1 LPHRDRIEQ
10 VTISRPQ
17 GRLFYFGRS
26 KRMRLKMRFKDA
38 DAVLTKDTGSE
49 VDGDSISDGGAVCGY
64 ASTWDREPDSY
75 GEVVVKG
82 AFAESLA
89 HWAQLNAD
97 GRYIPLLFAHNREDP
112 KHNIGLVK
120 VAREDERGLYIEAEF
135 DANNEKAQYVRK
147 LVKEGRLYQFSFGYH
162 VREGGW
168 AQIDKKDVYELRKLD
183 LLEVSLVQVP
193 ANQHAEVTEVKDA
206 GIIQTKAGRRNSKKD
221 ENALRDLVTQID
233 AMRESILAL
242 IGDDDEDVDDGKGA
256 EFDTKDSDDAQDEQD
271 EQDASDEKS
280 ADELGQKSAEGGEGE
295 QKPEG
300 HEVDEKTRLEA
311 YRTAILS
318 GLR

>member
-1 LPHRDRIEQ
+1 MWQQIQRRTRGIKG
-10 VTISRPQ
+10 T
-17 GRLFYFGRS
+17 
-26 KRMRLKMRFKDA
+26 DA
-38 DAVLTKDTGSE
+38 ILTKDAGTE
-49 VDGDSISDGGAVCGY
+49 VSGGDGTDGGTVCGY

-82 AFAESLA
+82 AFAESLV
-89 HWAQLNAD
+89 HWAQLNAE

-120 VAREDERGLYIEAEF
+120 VAREDERGLYVEAEF
-135 DANNEKAQYVRK
+135 DADNEKAQYVRK
-147 LVKEGRLYQFSFGYH
+147 LVKEGRLYQFSFGYR

-206 GIIQTKAGRRNSKKD
+206 GTIQTKAGRRNSKKD
-221 ENALRDLVTQID
+221 EDALRDLVTQID

-242 IGDDDEDVDDGKGA
+242 IGDDDEDGDDGKGA
-256 EFDTKDSDDAQDEQD
+256 ESDTKDSDDAQD

-311 YRTAILS
+311 YRAAILG